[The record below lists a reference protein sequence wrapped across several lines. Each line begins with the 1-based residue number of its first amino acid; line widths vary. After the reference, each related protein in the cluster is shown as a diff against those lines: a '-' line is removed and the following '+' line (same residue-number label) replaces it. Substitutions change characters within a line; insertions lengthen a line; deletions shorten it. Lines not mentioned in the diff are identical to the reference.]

1 MPFIMPSGDQIQIDF
16 FNVINNSNIVAEYFH
31 EGIMLAT
38 QTMPIETASIYS
50 TVFSNGISGT
60 HCVAAN
66 ENITFELSINN
77 QKIFIEADAF
87 STEHDILRIKINYLL
102 KNKIVF
108 SQRTSIQTLQSIAE
122 EIRSKIDL

>member
-1 MPFIMPSGDQIQIDF
+1 MPSGDQIQIDF
-16 FNVINNSNIVAEYFH
+16 FTVINNSNIVAEYFN

-38 QTMPIETASIYS
+38 QTMPIETATIYS
-50 TVFSNGISGT
+50 AVFSNGISGT

-77 QKIFIEADAF
+77 QKIFIAADTF
-87 STEHDILRIKINYLL
+87 STAYDLTHIKINYLL
-102 KNKIVF
+102 ENKIVL

-122 EIRSKIDL
+122 EMRSKIDL